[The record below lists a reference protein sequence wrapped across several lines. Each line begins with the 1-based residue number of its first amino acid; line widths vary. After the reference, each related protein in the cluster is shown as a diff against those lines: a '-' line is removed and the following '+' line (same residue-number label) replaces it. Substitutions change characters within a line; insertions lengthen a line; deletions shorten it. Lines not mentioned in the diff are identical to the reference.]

1 MKRLFNKNTIQFLM
15 FAFCIATTTSLKAQE
30 EFVEEDPDADIEINK
45 ATYSLGNGLNF
56 SFNKGDYQ
64 FGLSG
69 FIQPSYFRESID
81 GLEDVNQFTSK
92 RTFLQFDGK
101 ALKEKVSFFV
111 QLDFSLANPLMDA
124 WLAYHPTKNITIS
137 FGQKQ
142 NFVNNRE
149 MTYREDRLQF
159 NDRSFLSQT
168 FSNTGREFGVF
179 VETKFGDKF
188 GIAPMFALTSGD
200 GRNSFGTDSRDTDL
214 GGLKVGGRL
223 DLYPL
228 GYFKEGN
235 DVTNVDLGR
244 EETLKFVVGFAGS
257 MNKGASNQN
266 GEGHGD
272 FLLYD
277 ANGANNLPDY
287 NQLYA
292 DILLKYNG
300 FSLLAE
306 YVNTSAGN
314 LDLVYTDANATQ
326 ILAPTQISQFLVLG
340 DSFNVQTGYVTKSGF
355 SFDVRYENMT
365 PEFENQTASIL
376 QDANA
381 YTFGI
386 SKYFKNN
393 SLKVQ
398 TSYSSI
404 NPSVGNNISQFQL
417 LMQIAF

>member
-1 MKRLFNKNTIQFLM
+1 MKRFQDFNYTKTLCTLLCVCMPF
-15 FAFCIATTTSLKAQE
+15 FAIAQDDENEDE
-30 EFVEEDPDADIEINK
+30 ERNK
-45 ATYSLGNGLNF
+45 VNFNLGSGLNF
-56 SFNKGDYQ
+56 SFNDGDYH
-64 FGLSG
+64 FNLGG
-69 FIQPSYFRESID
+69 FIQPSYGNLKAS
-81 GLEDVNQFTSK
+81 GLDSENTFNSK
-92 RTFLQFDGK
+92 RTFLQFSGDAK
-101 ALKEKVSFFV
+101 KEKVSFLI
-111 QLDFSLANPLMDA
+111 QLDYSNSDPLMDA
-124 WLAYHPTKNITIS
+124 WIGYHPTENITIS

-142 NFVNNRE
+142 TFVNNRE

-159 NDRSFLSQT
+159 NDRSFLSET
-168 FSNTGREFGVF
+168 FSNTGREFGIF
-179 VETKFGDKF
+179 VESKFGDKF
-188 GIAPMFALTSGD
+188 GIAPMLALTSGD
-200 GRNSFGTDSRDTDL
+200 GRNSFGTNSRDTDL
-214 GGLKVGGRL
+214 GGMKFGGRL

-235 DVTNVDLGR
+235 EVTNVDLGR

-257 MNKGASNQN
+257 MNKGASNN
-266 GEGHGD
+266 AGEGHGD

-292 DILLKYNG
+292 DVLLKYNG
-300 FSLLAE
+300 FSFLAE
-306 YVNTSAGN
+306 YVNTSADN
-314 LDLVYTDANATQ
+314 LALVYLDDTATQ
-326 ILAPTQISQFLVLG
+326 LLAPTQISQFLVLG
-340 DSFNVQTGYVTKSGF
+340 DSFNIQTGYVTEKGF

-376 QDANA
+376 QDASA

-393 SLKVQ
+393 SLKLQ

-404 NPSVGNNISQFQL
+404 NPSVGNDISQFQV